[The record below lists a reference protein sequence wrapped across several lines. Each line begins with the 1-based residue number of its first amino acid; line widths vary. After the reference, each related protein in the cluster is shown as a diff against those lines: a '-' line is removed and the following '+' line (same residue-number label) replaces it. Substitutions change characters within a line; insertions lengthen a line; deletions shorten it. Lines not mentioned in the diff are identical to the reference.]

1 MMIAY
6 LGEIFKEE
14 DQASLIKSIEEK
26 KLSYSIFNQSSEILG
41 EEVDNYRVEF
51 RALYFGIKN
60 IILRE
65 IEYTDKDIEVS

>member
-1 MMIAY
+1 
-6 LGEIFKEE
+6 
-14 DQASLIKSIEEK
+14 
-26 KLSYSIFNQSSEILG
+26 LG

-65 IEYTDKDIEVS
+65 IEYLDKEIEVCQFFDQDALPHPRS

>member
-14 DQASLIKSIEEK
+14 DQASLIKSIEDK
-26 KLSYSIFNQSSEILG
+26 KLSHSIFNQSSEILG